1 MAVGCDPASQL
12 FGFSASRF
20 STAALEAAAHPH
32 ELEPEPRLYLHL
44 DHRHMGVGGDTAW
57 TRSVLPRYFVSPGT
71 HRWAVRLRP
80 FSGATPSHPLDGA
93 PLPPELQAELTALP
107 SYEPSSARCLRCG
120 ALLGLGWLAL
130 LLALLLAAPLLP
142 LPAAV
147 QLLLPGGDR
156 YLPGGDGHLTGG
168 GERPASGRLA
178 AAHLATGHLAA
189 ASTTAPY
196 LAAVAP
202 QATQVAHALG
212 RTDGTPG
219 RWPTPTRG
227 DNQREA
233 AAEVPTPGGGGGR
246 ARRPAGRPA
255 AAARAKLRSVAS
267 AAARRDTA
275 SNATRVDGG
284 GGGGG
289 GTRAPPAGG
298 RKGLLLPLTGRDRRH
313 VVQVRQHRLGLGA

>member
-1 MAVGCDPASQL
+1 
-12 FGFSASRF
+12 
-20 STAALEAAAHPH
+20 
-32 ELEPEPRLYLHL
+32 
-44 DHRHMGVGGDTAW
+44 MGVGGDTAW
-57 TRSVLPRYFVSPGT
+57 TRSVLPRYFVTPGT

-80 FSGATPSHPLDGA
+80 FSGAAPPHPFDGA
-93 PLPPELQAELTALP
+93 PLPPALQAELAALP
-107 SYEPSSARCLRCG
+107 PYEPGTARCLRCG

-156 YLPGGDGHLTGG
+156 HLAGG

-178 AAHLATGHLAA
+178 AAHLATGHGRLAA
-189 ASTTAPY
+189 ASATAPY
-196 LAAVAP
+196 LAPVAP
-202 QATQVAHALG
+202 QVARVVAHALG
-212 RTDGTPG
+212 RTDGTAG

-233 AAEVPTPGGGGGR
+233 GVEAPTPGGGGGR
-246 ARRPAGRPA
+246 ARRPA
-255 AAARAKLRSVAS
+255 AAARAKLRSVASRS

-289 GTRAPPAGG
+289 GGGTRAPPAGG
-298 RKGLLLPLTGRDRRH
+298 RKGLRPPLTGRDRRH